1 METETKKT
9 PFYSQKLDDKYTLL
23 NKSIGIDTQTKK
35 LSTRTIKSSCLES
48 GNLNGQQLLFS
59 FTVSP
64 SAYLDWNNCNMEIGF
79 VFRESATDDRPVK
92 EVSIPWNL
100 LLNIFEEIII
110 KFNGTVVYNKVAGE
124 YLETQTFKLLTEYNN
139 KNINAS
145 EIVFAPVGDYIY
157 NVGLKFGRGFRNDSQ
172 PYKPDQQPEDALNER
187 DKSEEDKNANIRY
200 QNWISDFT
208 TSNGCI
214 RYKRPN
220 FKDLFFSIPG
230 FSKNLRNVNID
241 IKLKENIP
249 LAKITH
255 RGAGVMIIT
264 SMKLQLHEYNFSP
277 SSAVSSLNSKINGED
292 EHISYIDVNKQDREY
307 NNYLTITNQEN
318 IQWIAVTQFCNYVT
332 SKITIPNADGNA
344 LNKGFAQYQ
353 NCGQFLLFN
362 GYAEKVYSG
371 DNEEPPGEGHMPNG
385 ATAQIDYFKKG
396 DAFAYNLIHRSDLPP
411 TKLELNAGSVVIG
424 DFCLN
429 PISSIQVQYGNK
441 MYPSNA
447 IETRTFTGT
456 ENYYLLK
463 TDDLYSEYK
472 KAVGFKNPAV
482 PEDIFKRT
490 MPFFLVRL
498 TPNLKLIQSG
508 DIIIR
513 MPGFKGTT
521 EGEGAITNTGS
532 KKVSIIYGKLKS
544 FNISP
549 SGIVDEIINTF

>member
-1 METETKKT
+1 METEIKKT

-64 SAYLDWNNCNMEIGF
+64 SAYIDWNNCNMEIGF
-79 VFRESATDDRPVK
+79 VFRESAADDRPVK

-139 KNINAS
+139 KQLNAS
-145 EIVFAPVGDYIY
+145 EIVFSPVGDYLY

-172 PYKPDQQPEDALNER
+172 PYKSDQRPDQVLGER
-187 DKSEEDKNANIRY
+187 DKSEEDKNAKIRY

-208 TSNGCI
+208 TSNGNVK
-214 RYKRPN
+214 YKRPN

-249 LAKITH
+249 LAKITNK
-255 RGAGVMIIT
+255 GLGVMIIK

-307 NNYLTITNQEN
+307 SNYLSITNQEN
-318 IQWIAVTQFCNYVT
+318 IQWIAVTQFCNYISSIV
-332 SKITIPNADGNA
+332 AAQAAAAGA
-344 LNKGFAQYQ
+344 LNRGVAEYQ

-362 GYAEKVYSG
+362 GYGSNSLAAKEG
-371 DNEEPPGEGHMPNG
+371 DNADDLKVGDVG
-385 ATAQIDYFKKG
+385 AQHV
-396 DAFAYNLIHRSDLPP
+396 LHRSDLPP
-411 TKLELNAGSVVIG
+411 TKNENPPVLGALCHS
-424 DFCLN
+424 
-429 PISSIQVQYGNK
+429 PISSIQAQYGNK

-456 ENYYLLK
+456 ANYYLLK

-490 MPFFLVRL
+490 MPFFLVRF
-498 TPNLKLIQSG
+498 TPNLKLVQSG

-513 MPGFKGTT
+513 MPGFKGIT
-521 EGEGAITNTGS
+521 EGAKTNTGS

>member
-79 VFRESATDDRPVK
+79 VFRNEKEGKKPGEEDAAEIARLQVK

-100 LLNIFEEIII
+100 LLDIFEEIII

-139 KNINAS
+139 KQLNAS
-145 EIVFAPVGDYIY
+145 EIVFAPVGDYNY
-157 NVGLKFGRGFRNDSQ
+157 NTGLKYGYGYSNKDISS
-172 PYKPDQQPEDALNER
+172 EDP
-187 DKSEEDKNANIRY
+187 NAKIRF
-200 QNWISDFT
+200 QNWISDFKR
-208 TSNGCI
+208 SYGCI
-214 RYKRPN
+214 KYKRPT

-249 LAKITH
+249 LAKITNK
-255 RGAGVMIIT
+255 GTGQMIIT

-307 NNYLTITNQEN
+307 NNYVSITNQEN
-318 IQWIAVTQFCNYVT
+318 IQWVAVTQFCNYVT
-332 SKITIPNADGNA
+332 SIIAAQAAAGAINSGV
-344 LNKGFAQYQ
+344 AQYQ

-362 GYAEKVYSG
+362 GYGSNSLAAKEG
-371 DNEEPPGEGHMPNG
+371 DNADDLKAGDVG
-385 ATAQIDYFKKG
+385 AQHV
-396 DAFAYNLIHRSDLPP
+396 LHRSDLPP
-411 TKLELNAGSVVIG
+411 TTNVAKPVLGA
-424 DFCLN
+424 FCHS
-429 PISSIQVQYGNK
+429 PISSIQAQYGNK

-490 MPFFLVRL
+490 MPFFLVRF
-498 TPNLKLIQSG
+498 TPNLKLVQSG

-513 MPGFKGTT
+513 MPGFKGIT
-521 EGEGAITNTGS
+521 EGAKTNTGN
-532 KKVSIIYGKLKS
+532 KKVSIIYGQLKS

-549 SGIVDEIINTF
+549 SGIVDENINSY

>member
-1 METETKKT
+1 METEIKKT
-9 PFYSQKLDDKYTLL
+9 PFYSQKLDDKYGLL

-79 VFRESATDDRPVK
+79 VFRESAAADRPVK

-100 LLNIFEEIII
+100 LLDIFEEIII

-139 KNINAS
+139 KQLNAS
-145 EIVFAPVGDYIY
+145 EIVFAPVGDYLY
-157 NVGLKFGRGFRNDSQ
+157 NVGLKFGRGFRNDRQ
-172 PYKPDQQPEDALNER
+172 PYKADQQQPAALAER

-200 QNWISDFT
+200 QNWISDFA
-208 TSNGCI
+208 TSNGLA

-241 IKLKENIP
+241 IKLKNDIP
-249 LAKITH
+249 LAKLTH
-255 RGAGVMIIT
+255 RGAGVMIIK

-307 NNYLTITNQEN
+307 NNYVSITNQEN
-318 IQWIAVTQFCNYVT
+318 IQWVAVTQFCHDVT
-332 SKITIPNADGNA
+332 SIVIAAQDA
-344 LNKGFAQYQ
+344 QARNKGVAKYQ
-353 NCGQFLLFN
+353 NCGQFLLTN
-362 GYAEKVYSG
+362 GYHTQVLNQ
-371 DNEEPPGEGHMPNG
+371 NEVDPGNGNRPNNLLE
-385 ATAQIDYFKKG
+385 TDYFKQG
-396 DAFAYNLIHRSDLPP
+396 DVLGYHLIHRSDLSP
-411 TKLELNAGSVVIG
+411 TKIALLNTHYLELGSRCI
-424 DFCLN
+424 N
-429 PISSIQVQYGNK
+429 PISSIQAQYGNR

-447 IETRTFTGT
+447 INTRYNIG
-456 ENYYLLK
+456 ENNYLLK
-463 TDDLYSEYK
+463 TDELYSEYK

-482 PEDIFKRT
+482 PEDIFRRT
-490 MPFFLVRL
+490 MPFFLVKL
-498 TPNLKLIQSG
+498 TPNLKLVQSG

-513 MPGFKGTT
+513 MPGFNGN
-521 EGEGAITNTGS
+521 GNSGS
-532 KKVSIIYGKLKS
+532 KKVSIIYGQLKS

-549 SGIVDEIINTF
+549 SGIVNENINTF

>member
-9 PFYSQKLDDKYTLL
+9 PFYSQKLDDKYGLL

-48 GNLNGQQLLFS
+48 GILNGQQLLFS

-79 VFRESATDDRPVK
+79 VFRKEKEGKKTGEAEAAEIARLKVK

-139 KNINAS
+139 KQLNAS
-145 EIVFAPVGDYIY
+145 EIVFAPVGDYNY
-157 NVGLKFGRGFRNDSQ
+157 NTGLIDGYGFTN
-172 PYKPDQQPEDALNER
+172 A
-187 DKSEEDKNANIRY
+187 DKTSDDPNAKIRY
-200 QNWISDFT
+200 QNWISDFKR
-208 TSNGCI
+208 SYGCI
-214 RYKRPN
+214 KYKRPT

-249 LAKITH
+249 LAKITDK
-255 RGAGVMIIT
+255 GTGQMIIT

-307 NNYLTITNQEN
+307 SNYVSITNQEN
-318 IQWIAVTQFCNYVT
+318 IQWVAVTQFCNYVT
-332 SKITIPNADGNA
+332 SKITLPNIDGGA
-344 LNKGFAQYQ
+344 KNKGLCEYQ

-362 GYAEKVYSG
+362 GYGSNGLSA
-371 DNEEPPGEGHMPNG
+371 NGEGDRKQG
-385 ATAQIDYFKKG
+385 DITA
-396 DAFAYNLIHRSDLPP
+396 AHLIHRSDLPP
-411 TKLELNAGSVVIG
+411 TTNEANPRPAPDPASGN
-424 DFCLN
+424 FCHN
-429 PISSIQVQYGNK
+429 PISSIQAQYGNK

-447 IETRTFTGT
+447 IETRIYGGSITYA
-456 ENYYLLK
+456 NDNNKKIDYYLLK

-490 MPFFLVRL
+490 MPFFLVRF
-498 TPNLKLIQSG
+498 TPNLKLVQSG
-508 DIIIR
+508 DITIR
-513 MPGFKGTT
+513 MPGFTGIT
-521 EGEGAITNTGS
+521 EKVYTNTGN
-532 KKVSIIYGKLKS
+532 KKVSIIYGQLKS

-549 SGIVDEIINTF
+549 SGIVDEIIKSY

>member
-139 KNINAS
+139 KDLNAS
-145 EIVFAPVGDYIY
+145 EIVFAPVGDYNY
-157 NVGLKFGRGFRNDSQ
+157 NTGLKYGYGYKNDNVEYHVDENQYGVDTSSDD
-172 PYKPDQQPEDALNER
+172 P
-187 DKSEEDKNANIRY
+187 NAKIRF

-241 IKLKENIP
+241 IKLKNDIP
-249 LAKITH
+249 LAKLTH
-255 RGAGVMIIT
+255 RGTGQMIIT

-307 NNYLTITNQEN
+307 NNYVSITNQEN
-318 IQWIAVTQFCNYVT
+318 IQWIAVTQFCHDVT
-332 SKITIPNADGNA
+332 SIVIAAQDA
-344 LNKGFAQYQ
+344 QARNKGVAKYQ
-353 NCGQFLLFN
+353 NCGQFLLTN
-362 GYAEKVYSG
+362 GYHTQVLNQ
-371 DNEEPPGEGHMPNG
+371 NENDPGNNNRPNNLLE
-385 ATAQIDYFKKG
+385 TDYFKQG
-396 DAFAYNLIHRSDLPP
+396 DVLGYHLIHRSDLSP
-411 TKLELNAGSVVIG
+411 TKIALSNTHYLQLGSRCI
-424 DFCLN
+424 N
-429 PISSIQVQYGNK
+429 PISSIQAQYGNR

-447 IETRTFTGT
+447 INTRYNIG
-456 ENYYLLK
+456 ENNYLLK
-463 TDDLYSEYK
+463 TDELYSEYK

-513 MPGFKGTT
+513 MPGFNGN
-521 EGEGAITNTGS
+521 GNSGS
-532 KKVSIIYGKLKS
+532 KKVSIIYGQLKS

>member
-48 GNLNGQQLLFS
+48 GILNGQQLLFS

-79 VFRESATDDRPVK
+79 VFRNEKEGKKTGEADAAEIARLKVQ

-139 KNINAS
+139 KELNAS
-145 EIVFAPVGDYIY
+145 EIVFAPVGDYNY
-157 NVGLKFGRGFRNDSQ
+157 NTGLKYGYGYKNDNVEYHNNDNQYGVDTSSDD
-172 PYKPDQQPEDALNER
+172 P
-187 DKSEEDKNANIRY
+187 NAKIRF
-200 QNWISDFT
+200 QNWISDFQK
-208 TSNGCI
+208 SYGCTK
-214 RYKRPN
+214 YKRPN

-241 IKLKENIP
+241 IKLKNDIP
-249 LAKITH
+249 LAKLTH
-255 RGAGVMIIT
+255 RGKGQMIIT

-307 NNYLTITNQEN
+307 NNYLSITNQEN
-318 IQWIAVTQFCNYVT
+318 IQWIAVTQFCHDVT
-332 SKITIPNADGNA
+332 SIVIAAQDA
-344 LNKGFAQYQ
+344 HARNKGVAKYQ
-353 NCGQFLLFN
+353 NCGQFLLTN
-362 GYAEKVYSG
+362 GYHTQVLNQ
-371 DNEEPPGEGHMPNG
+371 NENDPGNNNRPNNLSE
-385 ATAQIDYFKKG
+385 TDYFKQG
-396 DAFAYNLIHRSDLPP
+396 DVLGYHLIHRSDLSP
-411 TKLELNAGSVVIG
+411 TKIALSDTHYLQLGSRCI
-424 DFCLN
+424 N
-429 PISSIQVQYGNK
+429 PISSIQAQYGNR

-447 IETRTFTGT
+447 INTRYNIEG
-456 ENYYLLK
+456 NNYLLK
-463 TDDLYSEYK
+463 TDELYSEYK

-513 MPGFKGTT
+513 MPGFNGN
-521 EGEGAITNTGS
+521 GNSGS
-532 KKVSIIYGKLKS
+532 KKVSIIYGQLKS

-549 SGIVDEIINTF
+549 SGIVNENVNSY